1 MAATVK
7 TTAPA
12 ATAIS
17 DAVKTLLGLDK
28 AALAE
33 ATKTNPELE
42 TIVNQLKDQIA
53 EEGSP
58 RNVAVVKGLTGDT
71 SVLTDWMEVKKGA
84 STYLGV
90 NAKIADRSFAARF
103 VVPAKKAEDAV
114 IAGKIKELSVKVAL
128 FAAEEAKKMG
138 LTSI

>member
-1 MAATVK
+1 MATTVK
-7 TTAPA
+7 NTAVS

-17 DAVKTLLGLDK
+17 DAVKVLLGLDK

-33 ATKTNPELE
+33 ATKANPELAGAVE
-42 TIVNQLKDQIA
+42 QIKNQIA

-58 RNVAVVKGLTGDT
+58 RNVAVVHNMTGDL

-114 IAGKIKELSVKVAL
+114 IAGKIKELSVRVAL
-128 FAAEEAKKMG
+128 FAAEEAKKLG